1 MKILKYLGIG
11 VLVCGVLFA
20 AAYFIKTNS
29 KSIIEYETETPKIV
43 SIEREAVVTGKV
55 IPEDE
60 VEIKPQISG
69 IISELFVEEGDLVN
83 AGDLLAKIK
92 VVPNEQSLNS
102 AQGRLANSKI
112 VLKNAE
118 LDYKRNK
125 QLFDSEIIS
134 RQEFENSQLNY
145 SRAKQDVSNATSDLQ
160 IIKLGSAGGS
170 TMANTN
176 IRAIVA
182 GTILE
187 IPVKEGDQVIES
199 NTFNAGTTIAT
210 IADLKKMI
218 FEGKVD
224 EADVDKLIIGMP
236 LEVNLAAIQ
245 GQKLDA
251 KLKFIAPKGSEEQG
265 VVQFKIE
272 GDVYLKDSISV
283 RAGYSANAKIVLEK
297 KDSILGISEALLQ
310 YDRKTEK
317 SFVEVMLSNQKFEKR
332 NVKTGITD
340 GINVEIISGVKIDDK
355 IKVWNKTESK
365 KIEDNDENG
374 QNEED
379 DFDD

>member
-1 MKILKYLGIG
+1 MIVKEV
-11 VLVCGVLFA
+11 VLE
-20 AAYFIKTNS
+20 AYW
-29 KSIIEYETETPKIV
+29 
-43 SIEREAVVTGKV
+43 
-55 IPEDE
+55 
-60 VEIKPQISG
+60 
-69 IISELFVEEGDLVN
+69 EGYLVN
-83 AGDLLAKIK
+83 NVDLLAKIK
-92 VVPNEQSLNS
+92 VIPNEQILNS

-112 VLKNAE
+112 VLENAE

-125 QLFDSEIIS
+125 ELFESEIIS
-134 RQEFENSQLNY
+134 KQQFENSQLNY
-145 SRAKQDVSNATSDLQ
+145 SRAKQDVSNARTDLQ

-170 TMANTN
+170 SIANTN
-176 IRAIVA
+176 IRATVA

-187 IPVKEGDQVIES
+187 IPVKEGDQVVES
-199 NTFNAGTTIAT
+199 NTFNNGTTIAT

-224 EADVDKLIIGMP
+224 EADVDKLVIGMP

-245 GQKLDA
+245 DQQLNA
-251 KLKFIAPKGSEEQG
+251 KLKFIAPKGNEEQG

-283 RAGYSANAKIVLEK
+283 RAGYSANAKIILEK

-317 SFVEVMLSNQKFEKR
+317 SYVEVMTSDQKFEKR
-332 NVKTGITD
+332 DVKVGITD

-355 IKVWNKTESK
+355 IKIWNKTESK
-365 KIEDNDENG
+365 KIEDNEDKG

>member
-11 VLVCGVLFA
+11 LLVCGVLFA

-29 KSIIEYETETPKIV
+29 KSIIEYETQTPKIV

-69 IISELFVEEGDLVN
+69 IIAELFVEEGDLVN
-83 AGDLLAKIK
+83 NGDLLAKIK
-92 VVPNEQSLNS
+92 VIPNEQSLNS

-112 VLKNAE
+112 VLENAE

-125 QLFDSEIIS
+125 ELFESEIIS
-134 RQEFENSQLNY
+134 KQQFENSQLNY
-145 SRAKQDVSNATSDLQ
+145 SRAKQDVSNARTDLQ

-170 TMANTN
+170 SIANTN
-176 IRAIVA
+176 IRATVA

-187 IPVKEGDQVIES
+187 IPVKEGDQVVES
-199 NTFNAGTTIAT
+199 NTFNNGTTIAT

-224 EADVDKLIIGMP
+224 EADVDKLVIGMP

-245 GQKLDA
+245 DQQLNA
-251 KLKFIAPKGSEEQG
+251 KLKFIAPKGNEEQG

-283 RAGYSANAKIVLEK
+283 RAGYSANAKIILEK

-317 SFVEVMLSNQKFEKR
+317 SYVEVMTSDQKFEKR
-332 NVKTGITD
+332 DVKVGITD

-365 KIEDNDENG
+365 KIEDNEDKG